1 MAVPVAPIVGAAMS
15 LVSQILEWVDEGKST
30 EEIQKRLADP
40 SGVGAQMLNRI
51 QERRDIGRRLLG
63 RDPG

>member
-30 EEIQKRLADP
+30 EEIQERLADP
-40 SGVGAQMLNRI
+40 SGVGAEMLNRI

-63 RDPG
+63 RDPE

>member
-15 LVSQILEWVDEGKST
+15 LVSQILEWVDEGMST
-30 EEIQKRLADP
+30 EDIQKRLADP
-40 SGVGAQMLNRI
+40 SGVGAEMLNRI

-63 RDPG
+63 RDPE